1 MSKEVKNSKNTL
13 QKLEQIIINQVSRR
27 MIFAMGLM
35 LAMVNIMSGQTQPQ
49 TLLPPKA
56 KLKAIEYKS
65 TDYFA
70 IGYIDKKI
78 FAEGQIVTILSK
90 QTQDTIIC
98 GKYFTQAE
106 KAYIDGI
113 WKQYGEN
120 GITRAYGLFDVSNS
134 DSEIGLTIN
143 SKKGGSLNIEPKDI
157 SKYQGFR
164 NQFPATL
171 QKLSNEDYSLKV
183 EYTDRNE
190 PYDIVKLEI
199 TVNKSLIDKYGFFA
213 IDDFVFYTTDVVIT
227 QKIGTV
233 FIGKVEYT
241 KDENNQVSFKY
252 KEGKWKSVD
261 GEEEELTL
269 LSNKDYKYRRVYS
282 EKIENNNIKE
292 VELIVTPFLIEK
304 YGFWATTDYFDN
316 ISHVKYT
323 YKNGNVFIG
332 EVDIEKKLLTNGT
345 YQYTTGEVFEGD
357 FGGKWFCGIPIEGEM
372 KFKDGTVEEGN
383 WLMKYKLTQSEANE
397 LEKENSPTVIR
408 EKAIAFFN
416 ERSYQ
421 NAIKEA
427 KGAMAD
433 KNYDL
438 AKKWYLEA
446 KTFIVEVEKDSK
458 DESNDW
464 QNFSR
469 KTNNPTK
476 TEFIDAK
483 IGKIDKEIEE
493 QKWKKDMIAEY
504 GENFGM
510 AIYNGEFVVGMTKK
524 MVNEIMGEEIFTKNT
539 FSVGNQTLESWSYNQ
554 DNLMVKVAEL
564 QRKGL
569 GICNKF
575 GDDSD
580 ECRLAA
586 VQMRHLAKT
595 MTRYAERIQ
604 QFGVPK
610 LPRKL
615 TFTNG
620 KLSDIYR

>member
-13 QKLEQIIINQVSRR
+13 QKSEQIIINQVSRR

-190 PYDIVKLEI
+190 PYGIVKLEI

-345 YQYTTGEVFEGD
+345 YQYATGEVFEGN
-357 FGGKWFCGIPIEGEM
+357 FGGKWFCGIPIEGKM
-372 KFKDGTVEEGN
+372 KFKDGTVYSLDFLEGIN
-383 WLMKYKLTQSEANE
+383 LTSNE
-397 LEKENSPTVIR
+397 T
-408 EKAIAFFN
+408 
-416 ERSYQ
+416 
-421 NAIKEA
+421 
-427 KGAMAD
+427 
-433 KNYDL
+433 
-438 AKKWYLEA
+438 
-446 KTFIVEVEKDSK
+446 
-458 DESNDW
+458 
-464 QNFSR
+464 
-469 KTNNPTK
+469 
-476 TEFIDAK
+476 
-483 IGKIDKEIEE
+483 KEIEKMLSPTEKIELAINFDKDKQYKKLLDDAEKALDKNDYEEAYQLYLKAIEIKPKEKKSPEIENILTRIRE
-493 QKWKKDMIAEY
+493 QVLIATHGEHYGNLIIQKKLEI
-504 GENFGM
+504 GM
-510 AIYNGEFVVGMTKK
+510 SQEIVHQIWNKSDFDVRTYEQSGKTVVIWNLNSSLRGFRSLLSTQGVIVPDKL
-524 MVNEIMGEEIFTKNT
+524 IFTN
-539 FSVGNQTLESWSYNQ
+539 
-554 DNLMVKVAEL
+554 D
-564 QRKGL
+564 
-569 GICNKF
+569 
-575 GDDSD
+575 
-580 ECRLAA
+580 
-586 VQMRHLAKT
+586 
-595 MTRYAERIQ
+595 
-604 QFGVPK
+604 
-610 LPRKL
+610 KL
-615 TFTNG
+615 T
-620 KLSDIYR
+620 DIFK